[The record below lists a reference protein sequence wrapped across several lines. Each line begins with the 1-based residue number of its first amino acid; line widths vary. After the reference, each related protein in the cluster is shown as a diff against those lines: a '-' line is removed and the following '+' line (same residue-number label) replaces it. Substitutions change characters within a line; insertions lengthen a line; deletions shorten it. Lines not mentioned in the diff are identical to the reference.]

1 MCWCNQCIRHCPI
14 FDANTAYI
22 RDGKNKVK
30 INPEK
35 CIHCGKCID
44 VCEHNCRDYI
54 DDTEEFFN
62 DLKSGKKIS
71 VLAAPA
77 IRANF
82 ANYKKLFGY
91 LKSLGV
97 KIFYDVSFGA
107 DITVWAYLKY
117 MKKYNVNSIIAQ
129 PCPAVI
135 NYIEKN
141 NLDLLNS
148 LCKVQSPLLCSATY
162 IKKYLKEDSSLAFL
176 SPCIAKKDEIMNET
190 SHGFVNYNVTF
201 KKLSD
206 YIINNNIDLNKYEE
220 INFNDNNGLGFLFSR
235 PGGLKENIQAYNE
248 NLWVRQIEGQEVV
261 YDYLDE
267 YGERVKKNL
276 QVPNVIDA
284 LNCGFGCNIGTGTS
298 KEKVFIDDI
307 DVKFNNIKKKKN
319 KRQISKIHKKFDKEL
334 DLKDFLRDYKAKSK
348 EKVKEPSHAKYEEIF
363 KDMLKY
369 TQDARSINCAACG
382 YVNCKDMAK
391 AIYNGLNV
399 KENCMDYNK
408 NILEN
413 EKKNVENK
421 NEEVRQA
428 LEEVNNL
435 NEQKIKDAEKLKENV
450 NQIIESIQEIAK
462 ANTENVA
469 TISKIVS
476 ETKELNN
483 TAKILEKNI
492 EEMKEKIKIFNESSN
507 KIVGIASQTNLLSL
521 NASIEAAHAGD
532 AGKGFEVVASEVIKL
547 AEESSSTASTTIKE
561 QSSMNNMINNIS
573 KVSEILK
580 EKSEKLREAI
590 DNMSAIVEETT
601 AREEE
606 ISSVA
611 ISLINE

>member
-1 MCWCNQCIRHCPI
+1 
-14 FDANTAYI
+14 
-22 RDGKNKVK
+22 
-30 INPEK
+30 
-35 CIHCGKCID
+35 
-44 VCEHNCRDYI
+44 
-54 DDTEEFFN
+54 
-62 DLKSGKKIS
+62 
-71 VLAAPA
+71 
-77 IRANF
+77 
-82 ANYKKLFGY
+82 
-91 LKSLGV
+91 
-97 KIFYDVSFGA
+97 
-107 DITVWAYLKY
+107 
-117 MKKYNVNSIIAQ
+117 
-129 PCPAVI
+129 
-135 NYIEKN
+135 
-141 NLDLLNS
+141 
-148 LCKVQSPLLCSATY
+148 
-162 IKKYLKEDSSLAFL
+162 
-176 SPCIAKKDEIMNET
+176 
-190 SHGFVNYNVTF
+190 
-201 KKLSD
+201 
-206 YIINNNIDLNKYEE
+206 
-220 INFNDNNGLGFLFSR
+220 
-235 PGGLKENIQAYNE
+235 
-248 NLWVRQIEGQEVV
+248 
-261 YDYLDE
+261 
-267 YGERVKKNL
+267 
-276 QVPNVIDA
+276 VPNVIDA

-298 KEKVFIDDI
+298 KEEVFIDDI

-413 EKKNVENK
+413 EKK

-532 AGKGFEVVASEVIKL
+532 AGKGFEVVASEVRKL